1 VDQRKQSRRQRFLI
15 VLVVV
20 GVEVAEKAGW
30 HDAACTVG
38 DAAKERRAEDA
49 AAE

>member
-1 VDQRKQSRRQRFLI
+1 VHQRKQSRRLRFLV
-15 VLVVV
+15 VLIVV

-30 HDAACTVG
+30 HDAACTAG
-38 DAAKERRAEDA
+38 DAAKERRAENA